1 MSTFSVSALSS
12 NFPDSKSS
20 SHSRENSKVKDDP
33 VIREKT
39 LTGPE
44 ETRETGNSSE
54 NEVRKVSS
62 TPNQKYNYQV
72 NPDNHE
78 VVVKIVDGEVV
89 VKIIDGETG
98 EEVKQIPPEEVIQL
112 SQRVTRFNRENFEGF
127 A

>member
-1 MSTFSVSALSS
+1 MSTFSVSALYS
-12 NFPDSKSS
+12 NFPDSRSS